1 MKKTFCNILSLAVLV
16 AGSQAVSFAQTNPN
30 TARTN
35 AVMSLEEYNTDRTK
49 VDKLKSAKENIDFSA
64 DHEKTGA
71 DGKTWR
77 YKGQIYNKIA
87 FDSKL
92 KVEFPD
98 AAVTAYD
105 AYDKALE
112 LEEAK
117 VEAKGKP
124 KTKIAAKGE
133 FKSGFEEVARSL
145 YNGGVDAYNAQ
156 RYESALSHFSS
167 ILKIKDRTAYFTEK
181 KPINLK
187 IGIGEKT
194 LDMEIEAA
202 RLGGISAIQLKKPE
216 EAEKLLMP
224 LLKENKI
231 HKDLISSTYSSL
243 AMAYHRS
250 GNSTKANKII
260 AGARKEYPT
269 DQNLLITEINIALA
283 EGKLEELEGKLKQAV
298 EADSKNVELHFVM
311 GNMYDE
317 IFRKRL
323 EAEKLDEAKTFFDK
337 AVEWY
342 GKAFALDAKHFNSAY
357 SLGAIHV
364 NYSNSF
370 AQRMNDIP
378 NARDPKY
385 KELESEYNKL
395 LQGGLTSLKAAETI
409 KADDISVAVAL
420 KEVYGRKNDEEN
432 FMKYKKRVE
441 ELQQK

>member
-1 MKKTFCNILSLAVLV
+1 MKKTFCNILSLATLL
-16 AGSQAVSFAQTNPN
+16 AASQTISFAQTNPN

-49 VDKLKSAKENIDFSA
+49 SDKLKSAKDNIDFAA
-64 DHEKTGA
+64 DHEKTGTE
-71 DGKTWR
+71 GKTWR

-87 FDSKL
+87 FDAKL

-98 AAVTAYD
+98 AAVSAYE

-112 LEEAK
+112 LEEKK
-117 VEAKGKP
+117 VEDKGKP
-124 KTKIAAKGE
+124 KTKIAAKNE
-133 FKSGFEEVARSL
+133 FKAGFEETARSL
-145 YNGGVDAYNAQ
+145 YNGGVDAYNAK
-156 RYESALSHFSS
+156 RYESSLNHFAD
-167 ILKIKDRTAYFTEK
+167 ILKIKDRTAYFTDK

-202 RLGGISAIQLKKPE
+202 RLGGISAIQLKKPA

-243 AMAYHRS
+243 AMAYHRA
-250 GNSTKANKII
+250 GNCEKAGKIL

-283 EGKLEELEGKLKQAV
+283 GGKLEELEGKLKQAV
-298 EADSKNVELHFVM
+298 DADPKNVELHFVM

-323 EAEKLDEAKTFFDK
+323 EDNKMDEAKSFFDK

-342 GKAFALDAKHFNSAY
+342 TKSFKLDGTHFNSAY

-370 AQRMNDIP
+370 AQLMNDIP

-385 KELESEYNKL
+385 KELETAYNKL
-395 LQGGLTSLKAAETI
+395 LDDGLVHLKSAEKV

-441 ELQQK
+441 ELQK